1 MSFESL
7 LVILC
12 NKFKAIRVIL
22 LFASSWFCEFGFS
35 ALTEFKSKTIGDE
48 MRACL
53 SHLNLDSIGF
63 AYTNRHTLHL

>member
-12 NKFKAIRVIL
+12 NKFKAIIVIL
-22 LFASSWFCEFGFS
+22 LFASSWFS
-35 ALTEFKSKTIGDE
+35 IGDE

-53 SHLNLDSIGF
+53 SHLNLD
-63 AYTNRHTLHL
+63 